1 MTSAFTTYPAHS
13 LHRSEPGHVPD
24 RSWELPPLTGFV
36 SLAPASAPPRTSEAA
51 DRLAGLARV
60 AAVAAIG
67 NTPLLHLRN
76 LAAQA
81 GLPEHVELWLKA
93 EWTNPGGSI
102 KDRPALAIL
111 RAAVSDGRLGPGVTL
126 LDSTSG
132 NTGIAYALLG
142 AALGIPVELIV
153 PGSASIERQ
162 QILKA
167 YGATVTLSDPYDG
180 SNGAIREAR
189 ERAANGGDRYFYADQ
204 YRNPA
209 NPAAHFTGTG
219 PEIWAQT
226 GGRVTHL
233 VAGLGTTGT
242 LMGIGRYLKA
252 RKPGVHL
259 AAVQPAES
267 FHGIEGLKHL
277 PTAIV
282 PDIYDAAVP
291 DRHLGVDTDAA
302 FDLTRTLA
310 RTEGLFA
317 GGSTGAALAAA
328 ITLGHDLAADDPAK
342 PAIIVVIAPDG
353 GGRYL
358 STGLWA

>member
-1 MTSAFTTYPAHS
+1 MTAASF
-13 LHRSEPGHVPD
+13 
-24 RSWELPPLTGFV
+24 
-36 SLAPASAPPRTSEAA
+36 PASFLEPVPEPALAALSPAAAPPRTSESA

-67 NTPLLHLRN
+67 NTPLLPLRT
-76 LAAQA
+76 LAAVA
-81 GLPEHVELWLKA
+81 GLPDSVELWLKA

-111 RAAVSDGRLGPGVTL
+111 RAAIADGRLGPGVTL

-153 PGSASIERQ
+153 PGSASAERQ

-167 YGATVTLSDPYDG
+167 YGAAVTLSDPYDG

-189 ERAANGGDRYFYADQ
+189 ERAANGGERYFYADQ

-226 GGRVTHL
+226 GGRITHL

-252 RKPGVHL
+252 RKPGVQL
-259 AAVQPAES
+259 AAVQPAEA

-282 PDIYDAAVP
+282 PDIYDETVP
-291 DRHLGVDTDAA
+291 DRQLGIDTDAA

-310 RTEGLFA
+310 QTEGLFA
-317 GGSTGAALAAA
+317 GPSTGAALAGA
-328 ITLGHDLAADDPAK
+328 IELGHELVLNDPAE

-358 STGLWA
+358 STGLWG